1 MMKTQNRYQNTAHI
15 EKLEKEIAEL
25 EGAAQEEVDKQDK
38 PVELS
43 QEEQSFKKRYGDLRR
58 FSQKRE
64 DELRKE
70 LESLK
75 SEMTVLKRAKN
86 ELTAPVSDE
95 EFDAWTAKYPDVYA
109 KIVKAVEKQIKVSNH
124 DLQEKL
130 KQREEKEL
138 EYERANAY
146 RELLSLHPDFDEIKV
161 AEDFIEW
168 AEKQPL
174 WVYNAL
180 YNNDTDALAA
190 ARAVDLY
197 KLDHKPKKEKKADKS
212 DDARSVRSKAAGPD
226 ISSTPELRF
235 TESSVAKM
243 SWREYEKN
251 EEAINEA
258 MKNPAFYDL
267 SGGAR

>member
-1 MMKTQNRYQNTAHI
+1 MMKTENRYHNTSKI
-15 EKLEKEIAEL
+15 EQLEKEIAEI
-25 EGAAQEEVDKQDK
+25 EGTAQQEADVAEK

-43 QEEQSFKKRYGDLRR
+43 DEEKSFKKRYGDLRR

-70 LESLK
+70 LEVLK
-75 SEMTVLKRAKN
+75 NEMIVLKREKVEMPA
-86 ELTAPVSDE
+86 TVSDE
-95 EFDAWTAKYPDVYA
+95 EFTAWTQKYPDVYA
-109 KIVKAVEKQIKVSNH
+109 KIVKAVEKQIKVSNQ

-130 KQREEKEL
+130 KKREEKEL

-146 RELLSLHPDFDEIKV
+146 RELLTLHPDFDEIKV
-161 AEDFIEW
+161 SEDFIEW

-180 YNNDTDALAA
+180 YNNDTDAHAA

-197 KLDHKPKKEKKADKS
+197 KMDRKPKKEKKNRGE
-212 DDARSVRSKAAGPD
+212 DAHSVRSSAPGPD
-226 ISSTPELRF
+226 ISSSPELRF